1 MLNWFAKRAPIR
13 VKFRVAATV
22 QALLGLIPIGIAG
35 AAAAGM
41 IHTSPAV
48 DVTLSGLT
56 VATMCAI
63 TLYAGRLICRPYVET
78 VVRMEALAAGDLSS
92 PIDHTDNTDC
102 VGRMTRAMAI
112 FRRNTEEANT
122 AGAQRAMAAAL
133 AEGLAALA
141 QGDLAFRI
149 TADFPAE
156 FESLRADFN
165 AAMEAMMAA
174 VSAVNLAAASIDS
187 GSGDILR
194 ASDDLSQRTEQQA
207 ASLEETAAAMQQI
220 TVTVRDTAARAE
232 RASAVVGSARGE
244 AEESG
249 GIVARAVTAMGGI
262 ERASHEISDI
272 ISVIDGI
279 AFQTNLLAL
288 NAGVEAARAG
298 DAGRG
303 FAVVAS
309 EVRALAQRSAEAAK
323 DVKTRITA
331 SSEQVGA
338 GVALV
343 SATGTALQQ
352 IIARFGEISGLV
364 TQIATAAE
372 QQATALQQV
381 NTAVGEM
388 DNVTQQNAAMV
399 EEATAAARNLAS
411 EANELVGQMARFRAE
426 PRVAPVRRP
435 VAVGNPVHHLQQRA
449 AVEGRRLAQ
458 HARRS
463 ATAAVAVA
471 GDDWSEF

>member
-303 FAVVAS
+303 FAVVA
-309 EVRALAQRSAEAAK
+309 
-323 DVKTRITA
+323 D
-331 SSEQVGA
+331 
-338 GVALV
+338 LV
-343 SATGTALQQ
+343 SALAMRAEEEAKRARDQLTVTQTDIITAVDAVTKVDGAFAAISGDVEQVHELL
-352 IIARFGEISGLV
+352 ARMAADNQAQSSAISEISVAIG
-364 TQIATAAE
+364 T
-372 QQATALQQV
+372 
-381 NTAVGEM
+381 M
-388 DNVTQQNAAMV
+388 DRTTQQNAAMV
-399 EEATAAARNLAS
+399 EETSAAARSLAG
-411 EANELVGQMARFRAE
+411 EVGGLTKQAGLFK
-426 PRVAPVRRP
+426 
-435 VAVGNPVHHLQQRA
+435 VG
-449 AVEGRRLAQ
+449 
-458 HARRS
+458 RS
-463 ATAAVAVA
+463 AARSRDGSINRTKYLAPAAYVSPTEGSFATSTSSNNSN
-471 GDDWSEF
+471 WTSF